1 MPPEGR
7 SELTRLR
14 HRTAWLYLGPTL
26 IVLAVAGAWPLART
40 VWFSFTDATLGS
52 PQEPEYVGLANYA
65 LLVHD
70 PEWWNAVWN
79 TVVFA
84 AFSVFFE
91 TLLGLVFALVMHVP
105 FRGRAILRAAVLVP
119 WAIPLVVSGKMWA
132 WMYHDLFGVVN
143 EILLVIGMIDQRV
156 AWLADSNL
164 AMAAVIATDVWKTT
178 PFMALLLLA
187 GLQMIPGEYYEMAR
201 VDGVHPVKVFFWV
214 TLPMLKPVLLVAVIF
229 RTLDALRVF
238 DLIFVMT
245 SNSRS
250 TASMSVFAR
259 QQLVDFAD
267 IGYGSAA
274 SFLIFLIVT
283 LFTAAYLA
291 AGRLDLGKEPA

>member
-1 MPPEGR
+1 MPPERG

-14 HRTAWLYLGPTL
+14 HRTAWLFLGPTL
-26 IVLAVAGAWPLART
+26 IVLALVGAWPLART

-52 PQEPEYVGLANYA
+52 PQVPKFVGLANYV
-65 LLVHD
+65 LLFSD

-84 AFSVFFE
+84 VVSVFFE
-91 TLLGLVFALVMHVP
+91 TLLGLAFALAMHMP

-143 EILLVIGMIDQRV
+143 EILLALGMIDQRV
-156 AWLADSNL
+156 AWLADSDL
-164 AMAAVIATDVWKTT
+164 AMAVVIATDVWKTT
-178 PFMALLLLA
+178 PFVALILLA
-187 GLQMIPGEYYEMAR
+187 GLQMIPEEYYEMAR
-201 VDGVHPVKVFFWV
+201 VDGVHPVKVFFRV
-214 TLPMLKPVLLVAVIF
+214 TLPMIKPVLLVAVIF

-245 SNSRS
+245 SNSPA

-274 SFLIFLIVT
+274 SILIFLIVT
-283 LFTAAYLA
+283 LFTAIYLA
-291 AGRLDLGKEPA
+291 AGRLKLEREPA

>member
-14 HRTAWLYLGPTL
+14 HRTAWFYLGPTL

-52 PQEPEYVGLANYA
+52 PQAPEYVGLANYA

-201 VDGVHPVKVFFWV
+201 VDGVHPVKVFFRV